1 MVHGSRGAVLLALST
16 TSIALFGVAAGS
28 ASAMSRATSAPD
40 AKGDLVDQ
48 GEDPTP
54 GSTTDPSRDIV
65 SVSYNYNASGRVE
78 LSATMAAPVNPA
90 QAPLAVDF
98 TLNGP
103 DANGHCQRGGAANQL
118 AVRVDTSGHSGP
130 AKLTVVKHFAIGDS
144 TGEDPIPAVQ
154 QIDGTHVN
162 AVVTSDKLA
171 NLDYVCLVVT
181 SYATTSQNTGPPV
194 DTAAAQIDGYF
205 YQPGRESWTIGELR
219 TPIQPKDKAAKIAT
233 ILKSGRLR
241 VLVWRAVGHSR
252 DCQVCMDLEARRR
265 GQHVLEGSLRSSR
278 GPQIPPEVDE
288 GRQGAAQAD
297 EKVDLADRHR
307 VLHPGPFQGHH
318 RVAEDHAEAL
328 MR

>member
-233 ILKSGRLR
+233 ILKSGGYEFWFGVPWGIPGIVKYAWTSRH
-241 VLVWRAVGHSR
+241 AVVASMSSKVPFGALAGLKYHLKLTKAGKALLKRTKKSIS
-252 DCQVCMDLEARRR
+252 LTAT
-265 GQHVLEGSLRSSR
+265 GSFT
-278 GPQIPPEVDE
+278 P
-288 GRQGAAQAD
+288 
-297 EKVDLADRHR
+297 
-307 VLHPGPFQGHH
+307 
-318 RVAEDHAEAL
+318 DHFKAITVSQKITL
-328 MR
+328 KH